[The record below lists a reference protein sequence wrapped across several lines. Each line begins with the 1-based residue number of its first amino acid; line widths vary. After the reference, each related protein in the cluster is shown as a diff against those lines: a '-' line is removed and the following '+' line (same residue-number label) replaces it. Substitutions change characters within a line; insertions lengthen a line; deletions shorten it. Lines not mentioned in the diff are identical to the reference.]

1 MSSPITFP
9 AIRRAAFAILAVGL
23 CVVQNAACAQTIP
36 VADRAAV
43 AEAVM
48 GYRSHVLRD
57 PSLFN
62 ACALR
67 SVVGASSLQ
76 GVIHPQLLAMI
87 DNEANCA
94 TSSAPIVFEAL
105 AAADTGFV
113 VTLMVTSD
121 EYMHQERYTVQHRD
135 GRWFVSEAR
144 FSSASHF
151 IPRRAVR
158 DQAKPVSDKH
168 P

>member
-1 MSSPITFP
+1 MSSPVMFP
-9 AIRRAAFAILAVGL
+9 AIRPARIAILAIGL

-36 VADRAAV
+36 VTDRAAA
-43 AEAVM
+43 AEVVM
-48 GYRSHVLRD
+48 AYRSHVLRD

-62 ACALR
+62 ACSLR
-67 SVVGASSLQ
+67 GVVGASSLQ
-76 GVIHPQLLAMI
+76 GVIHPQLMAMV
-87 DNEANCA
+87 DSEANCA
-94 TSSAPIVFEAL
+94 KSSAPIVFEAL
-105 AAADTGFV
+105 TASDSGFV

-144 FSSASHF
+144 FSAASHF
-151 IPRRAVR
+151 IPRRPAK
-158 DQAKPVSDKH
+158 DQAKPVSDKY